1 MKFFL
6 YFFLLI
12 FSVSIYAKE
21 SININEKLNQ
31 VTSKNKSLMFY
42 FHIPDCPY
50 CEKMIN
56 QNFKDE
62 KILKLIKENFILVDI
77 YTADKKNIVFKD
89 FEGTPKEFAK
99 YTGAIAYPATLFMNN
114 DGKVFYKAIGYRN
127 IQEYIYELKYVIT
140 KSYKKIPLDEF
151 IFKMEIEDDN

>member
-62 KILKLIKENFILVDI
+62 KILKLINENFILVDI

-99 YTGAIAYPATLFMNN
+99 YTVQLL
-114 DGKVFYKAIGYRN
+114 
-127 IQEYIYELKYVIT
+127 IQQHFL
-140 KSYKKIPLDEF
+140 
-151 IFKMEIEDDN
+151 